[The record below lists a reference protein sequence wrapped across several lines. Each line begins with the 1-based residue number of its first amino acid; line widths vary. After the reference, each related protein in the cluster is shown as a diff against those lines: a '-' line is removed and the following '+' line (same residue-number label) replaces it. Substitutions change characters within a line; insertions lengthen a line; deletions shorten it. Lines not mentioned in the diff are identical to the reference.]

1 MEGLLSIIIPSYNEG
16 LLIDNTANVVVDIMT
31 EHKIPYEI
39 LFVDDGSKDDTWNRI
54 QEASKKHEH
63 VRGVHFSRNFGK
75 ESAITAGLT
84 YAKGDCCVV
93 MDCDLQHPPIKIVEM
108 YKLWQEGYEVV
119 EAVKEDRGEESGIH
133 RFMANTFYK
142 IISKLT
148 NIDMMN
154 ASDFKLL
161 DRKVVLVLL
170 NMKEKNSFF
179 RALSSWVG
187 FKTTQIPFRV
197 AEREAGES
205 KWSTKSLI
213 KYAILNITSF
223 SSAPMQIVTICGF
236 IMLLIS
242 VILGINSIV
251 QYVNGT
257 ALGGFTTVILLQLFS
272 SSIIM
277 ICLGIIGYYIAQIYD
292 EIKGRPKFIVSEE
305 C

>member
-1 MEGLLSIIIPSYNEG
+1 
-16 LLIDNTANVVVDIMT
+16 
-31 EHKIPYEI
+31 
-39 LFVDDGSKDDTWNRI
+39 
-54 QEASKKHEH
+54 
-63 VRGVHFSRNFGK
+63 
-75 ESAITAGLT
+75 
-84 YAKGDCCVV
+84 
-93 MDCDLQHPPIKIVEM
+93 
-108 YKLWQEGYEVV
+108 
-119 EAVKEDRGEESGIH
+119 
-133 RFMANTFYK
+133 MANTFYK
-142 IISKLT
+142 IISNLT

-161 DRKVVLVLL
+161 DRKVMLVLL

-197 AEREAGES
+197 AERKAGES

-242 VILGINSIV
+242 VVFGINSIV

-257 ALGGFTTVILLQLFS
+257 ALGGFTTVILLQLIS

>member
-108 YKLWQEGYEVV
+108 YKLWQGGYEVV

-161 DRKVVLVLL
+161 DRKVMLVLL

-179 RALSSWVG
+179 RALSS
-187 FKTTQIPFRV
+187 
-197 AEREAGES
+197 
-205 KWSTKSLI
+205 
-213 KYAILNITSF
+213 
-223 SSAPMQIVTICGF
+223 
-236 IMLLIS
+236 
-242 VILGINSIV
+242 
-251 QYVNGT
+251 
-257 ALGGFTTVILLQLFS
+257 
-272 SSIIM
+272 
-277 ICLGIIGYYIAQIYD
+277 
-292 EIKGRPKFIVSEE
+292 
-305 C
+305 